1 MKNILYLSFCLLFV
15 LFFSCGKNDED
26 ERKKEENKIQ
36 AQLNDTKIQLYKS
49 MKIALRSTATVGQ
62 NPELDSARKNMF
74 LLVGSVLSS
83 GASILDKS
91 KAVEIHPLELIAL
104 GKKVYDTKE
113 VLLKTDE
120 DSLPTLLSNIF
131 YVFTGSQLINS
142 PYFPVAY
149 NNNHEHILLSL
160 LWQVTPSAP
169 KDFALYEVYKSDEAH
184 ITDISLK
191 LVYQLTKSFVFY
203 ENEYYYHSFDKT
215 NEYLTF
221 MEKNK
226 KLIEETPIINLT
238 DEGPTAG
245 EKSYYQLHG
254 MGVIIKALNEKKMGK
269 DKEMLDDME
278 LFLDDMQKGGLD
290 NELTWL
296 VSAYVFISK
305 EEYEKAIPALE
316 KLEKSDKIKDPE
328 KTAIKEM
335 LQYIKQRKKGDAL
348 NMFNDKLAFGKITFY
363 LMLDRLKDAKQL
375 TDLEK
380 SKEGKKLVE
389 VQKEMND
396 KMQYFDSAKNNLNT
410 DSLSSKAKNLIKDVF
425 K

>member
-1 MKNILYLSFCLLFV
+1 MKYKLFLAISLSALFI
-15 LFFSCGKNDED
+15 FSCGKKEED
-26 ERKKEENKIQ
+26 QRKKEEKKIQ
-36 AQLNDTKIQLYKS
+36 AQLNNTKIQLYKS

-74 LLVGSVLSS
+74 RLVGSVLSS

-91 KAVEIHPLELIAL
+91 KPIEIHPLELFAL
-104 GKKVYDTKE
+104 GKEIYDTKD

-120 DSLPTLLSNIF
+120 DSLPTLLANIF
-131 YVFTGSQLINS
+131 YVFTGSAVINS
-142 PYFPVAY
+142 PYFPLAY

-169 KDFALYEVYKSDEAH
+169 KDFSLYEVYKSDEAH
-184 ITDISLK
+184 ISDLSLK

-203 ENEYYYHSFDKT
+203 ENEYYYHSFDKC
-215 NEYLTF
+215 NEYLAF

-226 KLIEETPIINLT
+226 KLIEETPIINIT
-238 DEGPTAG
+238 DEGPVAG
-245 EKSYYQLHG
+245 EKSYYQMHG
-254 MGVIIKALNEKKMGK
+254 MGLIIKALDENKMGK
-269 DKEMLDDME
+269 DKEMLNDME

-316 KLEKSDKIKDPE
+316 KLGKSDKLPAEE
-328 KTAIKEM
+328 KKAISEL
-335 LQYIKQRKKGDAL
+335 LQYCKARKKGDAL
-348 NMFNDKLAFGKITFY
+348 NMFKDKLAFGKITFS
-363 LMLDRLKDAKQL
+363 LVMDRLKSAKQL

-396 KMQYFDSAKNNLNT
+396 KMQYFDSAKSNLNA